1 MPPTSSADNP
11 AAELPIH
18 IEGLALTRQH
28 TYRAEAADALERV
41 PIDPDLGWGQLS
53 LIPLIPPALTV
64 NAGPVGVVELVA
76 MVLRP
81 VAGSKLKW
89 EFAGWPGGGAGPPN
103 PSGSTKPLS
112 RVIPANFG
120 NKAPGAYRPTL
131 TGAPAYDG
139 HSWIVDGLNH
149 YVEFPY
155 GTPAGLTAPVLTFY
169 RYTGTT
175 GGTGQVSS
183 ELCLNHSV
191 GTPEVQ
197 YIYTRGYTDARFIGP
212 GSYAPADRRIPIEMF
227 NTPLTTF
234 SFEASGILRSRVLGS
249 VPPLEATA
257 TNISFGVQLGNDFT
271 LSDLVLGVMP
281 VSLGGALYDQDVN
294 WTYKLTATRVM
305 VNFIPQQYIVFVWSA
320 EATVCLGYAPG
331 TRTEKLYVGAFI
343 NPGTAIR
350 QQLQQ
355 QPGGI
360 QHTIWMGSPDL
371 PDAKDDNRVLE
382 VRKFNHVFKRIA

>member
-1 MPPTSSADNP
+1 MPPTSSADKP

-28 TYRAEAADALERV
+28 TYRAAEAAYALERV
-41 PIDPDLGWGQLS
+41 PIDPDLGWGQLP
-53 LIPLIPPALTV
+53 LIPPIPPALTV
-64 NAGPVGVVELVA
+64 NAGPVGVVERVA

-89 EFAGWPGGGAGPPN
+89 EFAGWPDGGAGPLN
-103 PSGSTKPLS
+103 PSGTTNPLS

-139 HSWIVDGLNH
+139 HTWLVDGLNH
-149 YVEFPY
+149 YVKFPY

-169 RYTGTT
+169 RYTGDA
-175 GGTGQVSS
+175 GQASS
-183 ELCLNHSV
+183 ELCLNRSV

-212 GSYAPADRRIPIEMF
+212 GSYAPADRLIPIEMF
-227 NTPLTTF
+227 NTPLATF

-257 TNISFGVQLGNDFT
+257 TNISFGVQLGDDFT
-271 LSDLVLGVMP
+271 LSGLVLGVML
-281 VSLGGALYDQDVN
+281 VSLSGALYDQDVN

-305 VNFIPQQYIVFVWSA
+305 VNFIPHEYIVFIWSA
-320 EATVCLGYAPG
+320 EVSVCLGYAPG
-331 TRTEKLYVGAFI
+331 TRTEKLYIDVFV
-343 NPGTAIR
+343 NPGTAI
-350 QQLQQ
+350 QQ

-371 PDAKDDNRVLE
+371 PNAKDTNRVLE

>member
-41 PIDPDLGWGQLS
+41 PIDPDLVWSQLS
-53 LIPLIPPALTV
+53 LIPLTPPPGLTT
-64 NAGPVGVVELVA
+64 NAGPVGVVERVA

-103 PSGSTKPLS
+103 PPGSTKPLS

-120 NKAPGAYRPTL
+120 NKAPGTYQPTL

-139 HSWIVDGLNH
+139 HTWIVDGLNH

-155 GTPAGLTAPVLTFY
+155 GSPAGLTAPVLTFY
-169 RYTGTT
+169 RYTG
-175 GGTGQVSS
+175 GTNKVSS
-183 ELCLNHSV
+183 ELCLNYSV
-191 GTPEVQ
+191 GIQEVQ

-212 GSYAPADRRIPIEMF
+212 GSYAPADRLIPIEMF
-227 NTPLTTF
+227 NTPLATF
-234 SFEASGILRSRVLGS
+234 SFEASGILRSRVLGI
-249 VPPLEATA
+249 VPPLDA
-257 TNISFGVQLGNDFT
+257 TNISFGVQLGDDFT
-271 LSDLVLGVMP
+271 LSGLVLGVMP
-281 VSLGGALYDQDVN
+281 VSLSAALYDMDVV

-305 VNFIPQQYIVFVWSA
+305 VNSIPHEYIVFIWSA
-320 EATVCLGYAPG
+320 EVTVCLGGTPG
-331 TRTEKLYVGAFI
+331 TRTEKLYIDYFI
-343 NPGTAIR
+343 NPGTAI
-350 QQLQQ
+350 QQ

-371 PDAKDDNRVLE
+371 PDAKDTDRVLE